1 MGKIFSSATDIT
13 EILKS
18 KLSAINDVNKF
29 IVDGK
34 LDQAV
39 LKNLQNNLTE
49 LEKVFKNLHSAAAKF
64 QQIKLPN
71 AVASKI
77 FSFSLKAFLENISL
91 ITTGV
96 NNIVISKNVTTNIKN
111 LNTILESLRAA
122 TTNLVL
128 IGKDSI
134 KLIALKKPIIKAI
147 EAIQDICKM
156 LQNDFAIVNASGIKV
171 INETIAGLGQTIKS
185 FTVVGFLVPAA
196 IIGLYLVKLF
206 LGIFFKAFNI
216 ILLKDVFISI
226 KTIKKISFS
235 ITLLCGAITLMALA
249 GVIAIIAWKEI
260 LVTIAFIGLVITAF
274 SLFALLLPLIQIA
287 IRTPKLIAQTM
298 LLLSTVII
306 LWALTGQLIIE
317 EWLNITK
324 VMGFM
329 LLAIGLFAIL
339 SLAMRLIKEGT
350 NSIVKIT
357 ISMLLLSFMV
367 ILWALTGGL
376 VLENWANVLIMVAFV
391 GVAIGLFMLL
401 SFGTKFIKK
410 GATGVILL
418 SIAFALISAVAL
430 LMIYTGQQIEA
441 KWPQLLIISAFVAAA
456 IAIFVGL
463 SFLLLPIG
471 LGAVALGVMG
481 AALLLFSLSVWALTA
496 IAAKWNES
504 YTDII
509 KTITWNIGCTI
520 AKLGL
525 LAIHIG
531 LGAVALGIMGAAL
544 LIFAIPIAIFKNIAS
559 KWTDTYTET
568 ISNLIFGLGKQLSKL
583 GLLAIPIGLGA
594 AALVVMSAA
603 LIPFGIS
610 IMIIIKSLEKL
621 LELNIDKTNAK
632 DVLKTPIEIMYST
645 MKYASK
651 IKLTDVL
658 SGSFKIRAL
667 SSTAE
672 GLSNIAD
679 TIQKYAELKVPDK
692 FDKNGKPIGF
702 HKMTPGE
709 FELAAINIRK
719 IITFLLETLS
729 DEKTV
734 SILENMSRRAVKNI
748 GLILQN
754 TAGVTNLIDAI
765 EKAVKIDEKDI
776 EKSIA
781 NIGSIIQQYI
791 IKLQTLFIG
800 TGEIIKEK
808 GFFGDTYTFK
818 INAAPII
825 DVKQIEDIVDSLEKV
840 NKSIE
845 PLKVLME
852 AIENI
857 ATPEET
863 NVQKIGTA
871 LNAYVGAIVGNE
883 KHKGLPIDITFN
895 KKISNLSSLIT
906 QTERLAKIDTNKIQK
921 NTETFSKFIDK
932 ANTINSNKIKSVRD
946 MFEQMASFSKSIHG
960 DFDKLADILSEK
972 LVDVLDKLRGAIE
985 ESPNGNSTILQKND
999 NITQKNNKNEN
1010 NNSLSTNQL
1019 NEKTSEKTDKN
1030 KNIKDIL
1037 DSLEEITM
1045 VLKGVRENTEN
1056 INSNY

>member
-1 MGKIFSSATDIT
+1 MGKIFSAATDIT

-49 LEKVFKNLHSAAAKF
+49 IEKVFKNLQSAAAKF

-96 NNIVISKNVTTNIKN
+96 NNIAISKNVTTNIKN
-111 LNTILESLRAA
+111 LNTTLESLQSA

-147 EAIQDICKM
+147 EAIQDICKI

-171 INETIAGLGQTIKS
+171 INEAIAGLGQTIKT

-216 ILLKDVFISI
+216 TLLKDVFISI

-260 LVTIAFIGLVITAF
+260 LVTIAFIGLVIIAF

-317 EWLNITK
+317 EWLTITN

-329 LLAIGLFAIL
+329 LLVIGLFAIL

-367 ILWALTGGL
+367 MLWALTGGL
-376 VLENWANVLIMVAFV
+376 VLENWANVLIMTAFV

-401 SFGTKFIKK
+401 SFGTSFIKK

-471 LGAVALGVMG
+471 LGAAALGV
-481 AALLLFSLSVWALTA
+481 
-496 IAAKWNES
+496 
-504 YTDII
+504 
-509 KTITWNIGCTI
+509 
-520 AKLGL
+520 
-525 LAIHIG
+525 
-531 LGAVALGIMGAAL
+531 MGAAL

-594 AALVVMSAA
+594 AALGIMSAA

-932 ANTINSNKIKSVRD
+932 ANTIDSNKIKSVRD

-985 ESPNGNSTILQKND
+985 ESPNGNFAILQKND

-1030 KNIKDIL
+1030 IKDIL